1 MRRLIVRLR
10 LWWIEQ
16 DIATA
21 EEIQNRLRID
31 LPALHNQRRDLLQ
44 QLWAIES
51 DQPI

>member
-1 MRRLIVRLR
+1 MRRLIVRFR

-21 EEIQNRLRID
+21 EEIQNRLRKD
-31 LPALHNQRRDLLQ
+31 LPALHGQRSDLLQ
-44 QLWAIES
+44 QLWAIEQ